1 MSSENVIGFE
11 KTTLHAR
18 SIVVYSSSHT
28 VVESRKRELPFT
40 TFVVQLQTTRG
51 GIAVFLAVGCSLQY
65 QEVLITTSSAKTIWL
80 PKFTQQSIN
89 TLCAG

>member
-18 SIVVYSSSHT
+18 SIVVVAVT
-28 VVESRKRELPFT
+28 VVESRKQEFPFT
-40 TFVVQLQTTRG
+40 TFVVQLQTTQG